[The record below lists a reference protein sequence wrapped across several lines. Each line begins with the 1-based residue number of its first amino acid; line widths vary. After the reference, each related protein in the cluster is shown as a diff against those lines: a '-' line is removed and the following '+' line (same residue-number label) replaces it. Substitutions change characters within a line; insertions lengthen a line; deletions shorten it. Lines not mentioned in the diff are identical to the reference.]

1 MAEKLFEE
9 VWTEKYRPQ
18 GLDDVVG
25 QKEIVSRLQSFVK
38 NKTLQNLL
46 FAGQAGTGKTTCSM
60 AIARELFGDNWKGN
74 FLELNASDER
84 GIDVVRVKVKD
95 FARTRPLGEVP
106 YKIIYLDESDALTR
120 EAQQALRRTMEDYTG
135 TCRFILACN
144 YNSKIIDPIK
154 SRCAFFRFL
163 PISNDD
169 LKVRL
174 DMIAG
179 KENLQISDDG
189 MESILEIAG
198 GDLRHAI
205 NLLQATAATVKKIN
219 SDAVYKVA
227 ARAQPQEIEDCVK
240 LALDGN
246 FNDARSQ
253 LDGVMIKQ
261 GLSGEDVVR
270 QIHSTVLKMELPED
284 KLVPLI
290 DKIGE
295 YSFRIIEGADARI
308 QVCALLAQIYAIGKK
323 K

>member
-1 MAEKLFEE
+1 MAEKAFEE

-18 GLDDVVG
+18 TLEDVVG
-25 QKEIVSRLQSFVK
+25 QVEIVSRLKSFVK

-46 FAGQAGTGKTTCSM
+46 FTGPAGIGKTTCAI
-60 AIARELFGDNWKGN
+60 AIARALFGENWRGN

-95 FARTRPLGEVP
+95 FARTRPLGDVP

-120 EAQQALRRTMEDYTG
+120 EAQQALRRTMEDYTA

-163 PISNDD
+163 PISDD
-169 LKVRL
+169 ELKERL
-174 DMIAG
+174 VMISG
-179 KENLQISDDG
+179 KEDVKISDDG
-189 MESILEIAG
+189 MEALLDIAG

-205 NLLQATAATVKKIN
+205 NLLQATAATVKQVN
-219 SDAVYKVA
+219 SDSIYKVA
-227 ARAQPQEIEDCVK
+227 AKARPQEIEDCVK
-240 LALDGN
+240 LALEGK

-270 QIHSTVLKMELPED
+270 QIHATVLKMDLPEG

-295 YSFRIIEGADARI
+295 YSFRLIEGADARI
-308 QVCALLAQIYAIGKK
+308 QMCALLAQIYAIGKK
-323 K
+323 

>member
-1 MAEKLFEE
+1 MAENAFQE

-18 GLDDVVG
+18 KLEDVVG
-25 QKEIVSRLQSFVK
+25 QTEIVSRLKSFVE

-46 FAGQAGTGKTTCSM
+46 FAGPAGTGKTTCAI
-60 AIARELFGDNWKGN
+60 AIARELFGEEWRGN

-84 GIDVVRVKVKD
+84 GIDVIRVKVKD
-95 FARTRPLGEVP
+95 FARTRPIGEVP
-106 YKIIYLDESDALTR
+106 YKVIYLDESDALTR
-120 EAQQALRRTMEDYTG
+120 EAQQALRRTMEDYTA

-163 PISNDD
+163 PVSNDD
-169 LKVRL
+169 IKARL
-174 DMIAG
+174 HMIAE
-179 KENLQISDDG
+179 KESIKISDDG
-189 MESILEIAG
+189 MEAALEISG
-198 GDLRHAI
+198 GDLRQAI
-205 NLLQATAATVKKIN
+205 NLLQSTAATVKQIN

-227 ARAQPQEIEDCVK
+227 AKARPQEIEECFK
-240 LALDGN
+240 MAFDGK

-270 QIHSTVLKMELPED
+270 QMHQAVLKMDLPEG
-284 KLVPLI
+284 KLVPLL

-295 YSFRIIEGADARI
+295 YNFRIIEGADARI
-308 QVCALLAQIYAIGKK
+308 QVVALLAQIYAIGKK
-323 K
+323 